1 MFLENVK
8 IALRAIFA
16 NKMRSILTTLGVMI
30 GVAAVI
36 AVVSLVQGMQYQ
48 ISKQLENIGGTFV
61 RIVPDFS
68 KSRGNPFLPIPQLT
82 ADDAAAIGRGAT
94 AVTAVTP
101 VFLGNVGLKY
111 GDTRHDTTLQAVNQ
125 SYPDIAHQYV
135 DRGRFF
141 TTLDE
146 EAKKR
151 VAVIG
156 SEAARSLNLGDPVG
170 KEIRID
176 NNNFTVVGIMEKRGA
191 SVGGDPDDVVYIPF
205 ATAQILYGPDLMKH
219 LPILLQVRS
228 RDDIDLAKEQV
239 TEILRSRHHLK
250 KGEPDDFQ
258 VTSQEELMKTI
269 ATVLNTTSGIM
280 GGVVGIALLVG
291 GIGIMNIMLVS
302 VTERTREIG
311 VRKAIGARR
320 FDVLVQFL
328 IEAITLSGLGGC
340 IGIAGGYGT
349 AAAVRF
355 MLKKWVELPPVHTP
369 LWAIALAF
377 GFCAILGIIF
387 GIYPAAKASKLDP
400 IDALRYE

>member
-1 MFLENVK
+1 MFFENVK
-8 IALRAIFA
+8 IALRAIGA
-16 NKMRSILTTLGVMI
+16 NKMRSILTVLGVMI

-48 ISKQLENIGGTFV
+48 ISSQLENIGGTFV

-68 KSRGNPFLPIPQLT
+68 RSRGNPFLPIPQLT
-82 ADDAAAIGRGAT
+82 ADDAEAISKAPT
-94 AVTAVTP
+94 VSAVTP
-101 VFLGNVGLKY
+101 VFLGQVSLKA
-111 GDTRHDTTLQAVNQ
+111 GDTRHDTTLYAVNQ

-156 SEAARSLNLGDPVG
+156 AEAARSLNLDDPVG
-170 KEIRID
+170 REIRVD
-176 NNNFTVVGIMEKRGA
+176 ANNFTVVGVMEKRGA
-191 SVGGDPDDVVYIPF
+191 MLGNDPDDVVYIPF
-205 ATAQILYGPDLMKH
+205 TTAQVLYGPDQMLH
-219 LPILLQVRS
+219 LPILMQVRN
-228 RDDIDLAKEQV
+228 RDEIDLASAQV
-239 TEILRSRHHLK
+239 KEILRSRHHIK

-258 VTSQEELMKTI
+258 INSQEEILKTVSTI
-269 ATVLNTTSGIM
+269 MNTTTGIM

-311 VRKAIGARR
+311 IRKAIGGRR
-320 FDVLVQFL
+320 RDVLLQFL
-328 IEAITLSGLGGC
+328 IEAITLSGIGGA

-349 AAAVRF
+349 AMLTRF
-355 MLKKWVELPPVHTP
+355 ILKKWIEFPPVHTP
-369 LWAIALAF
+369 LWAIGLAF
-377 GFCAILGIIF
+377 GFCAILGVIF

-400 IDALRYE
+400 IEALRYE

>member
-1 MFLENVK
+1 MFFENVK
-8 IALRAIFA
+8 IALRAIGA
-16 NKMRSILTTLGVMI
+16 NKMRSILTVLGVMI

-48 ISKQLENIGGTFV
+48 ISSQLENIGGTFV

-68 KSRGNPFLPIPQLT
+68 RSRGNPFLPIPQLT
-82 ADDAAAIGRGAT
+82 FDDAEAISKAP
-94 AVTAVTP
+94 AVAAVTP
-101 VFLGNVGLKY
+101 VFLGNVSLKS
-111 GDTRHDTTLQAVNQ
+111 GDTRHDTTLYAVNQ

-156 SEAARSLNLGDPVG
+156 AEAARSLNLDNPVG
-170 KEIRID
+170 KQIRVD
-176 NNNFTVVGIMEKRGA
+176 NDNFTVVGMMEKRGA
-191 SVGGDPDDVVYIPF
+191 MLGSDPDDVVYIPF
-205 ATAQILYGPDLMKH
+205 ATAQVLYGPDQMKH
-219 LPILLQVRS
+219 LPILMQVRN
-228 RDDIDLAKEQV
+228 REEIDLATSEVK
-239 TEILRSRHHLK
+239 EILRSRHHLK
-250 KGEPDDFQ
+250 KGEPNDFQ
-258 VTSQEELMKTI
+258 INSQEELLKTFSTI
-269 ATVLNTTSGIM
+269 MNTTTGIM

-320 FDVLVQFL
+320 YDVLIQFL
-328 IEAITLSGLGGC
+328 IEAVTLSGIGGI

-349 AAAVRF
+349 ASAVRLF
-355 MLKKWVELPPVHTP
+355 LKKWIEFPPVHTP
-369 LWAIALAF
+369 LWAIVLAF
-377 GFCAILGIIF
+377 TFCAVLGVIF

-400 IDALRYE
+400 IEALRYE